1 MVGVVVEFQKS
12 LLLNVN
18 TLAEY
23 KKNMKRK
30 KTYQGLKTQS
40 RAPLIVVLEDE
51 QVYVATHKQWCNM
64 RSRAIMANAGSF
76 SVTFFLG
83 GPLCIRMSPINR
95 TRNLLALFS
104 NLRELH
110 CWV

>member
-1 MVGVVVEFQKS
+1 MTSGCAIVRVW
-12 LLLNVN
+12 LH
-18 TLAEY
+18 TLVRPPEQ
-23 KKNMKRK
+23 R
-30 KTYQGLKTQS
+30 QEGLETQS

-64 RSRAIMANAGSF
+64 RSCAIMANAGSF